1 MDSAF
6 APWIRAV
13 ADDSTFSDRLLWSA
27 ASVWMSLSSP
37 QLFCRYSFLS
47 RDEYF
52 QCPFLAISF
61 NREKERERERERER
75 EKILL
80 PLFETRGKLNRIL
93 SPRSSKKMFSE
104 MWIEDVC
111 DFSLSLFGWNT
122 NLVEFFYRLRL
133 AESIVSE
140 SEWMAGIHPI
150 GYCWTRYTAKYGRLE
165 IVIDNNE
172 MRTLLKTSS
181 AAPQRLSWS
190 KFDWFVIEIDRI
202 KFFFK

>member
-1 MDSAF
+1 M
-6 APWIRAV
+6 IRHSPTGFCGALRPCECLSLPLNSFV
-13 ADDSTFSDRLLWSA
+13 AIHFFHATNIFN
-27 ASVWMSLSSP
+27 VH
-37 QLFCRYSFLS
+37 FLRFPS
-47 RDEYF
+47 
-52 QCPFLAISF
+52 I
-61 NREKERERERERER
+61 ERKRERER